1 MNGVIA
7 INKEKGYTSRDIVN
21 IVGKVYHTKKVGHTG
36 TLDPMATGVL
46 VVCVGKATKLVSLLT
61 ATEKKYVADVLLG
74 VETDSLDTDGN
85 VLREENVD
93 CDQTRIDQVLKSMK
107 KTYLQEVPKY
117 SAVKVKGKKLYEY
130 ARSNQ
135 EVKLPKKEV
144 TIYDL
149 ERISD
154 VFYENGKIRFQI
166 RCKVSKGTYIRS
178 LIRDIA
184 HELGTI
190 GVMSGLCRTK
200 QGEFELKD
208 CVSLEQLKEQPS
220 IQSIAHVLSM
230 YPQKVVEGKEEEMI
244 LNGRKLSNRYNEKTI
259 VFLNKDHRVLGIY
272 QFDEEEQMM
281 VPWKMIL
288 E

>member
-61 ATEKKYVADVLLG
+61 ATEKEYVADVLLG

-93 CDQTRIDQVLKSMK
+93 CDRTRIDQVLKSMK

-208 CVSLEQLKEQPS
+208 CVSLEQLKEQPT
-220 IQSIAHVLSM
+220 IQPIAHVLSI
-230 YPQKVVEGKEEEMI
+230 YPQKVVDGKEEEMI

>member
-61 ATEKKYVADVLLG
+61 ATEKEYVADVLLG

-85 VLREENVD
+85 VLKEDSVD
-93 CDQTRIDQVLKSMK
+93 CDQTCIDQVLKSMK
-107 KTYLQEVPKY
+107 RTYFQEVPKY

-135 EVKLPKKEV
+135 EVELPKKEV

-166 RCKVSKGTYIRS
+166 RCKVSKGTYVRS

-220 IQSIAHVLSM
+220 IQSIAHVLSI
-230 YPQKVVEGKEEEMI
+230 YPQKVVDGKEEEMI
-244 LNGRKLSNRYNEKTI
+244 LNGRKLSNRYNEKKI
-259 VFLNKDHRVLGIY
+259 VFLNKDHHVLGIY

>member
-61 ATEKKYVADVLLG
+61 ATEKEYVADVLLG

-178 LIRDIA
+178 LIRDVA

-208 CVSLEQLKEQPS
+208 CVSLEQLKEQPT
-220 IQSIAHVLSM
+220 IQSIAHVLSI
-230 YPQKVVEGKEEEMI
+230 YPQKVVDGKEEEMI

>member
-61 ATEKKYVADVLLG
+61 ATEKEYVADVLLG

-85 VLREENVD
+85 VLKEDSVD
-93 CDQTRIDQVLKSMK
+93 CDQTCIDQVLKSMK
-107 KTYLQEVPKY
+107 RTYFQEVPKY
-117 SAVKVKGKKLYEY
+117 SAIKVKGKKLYEY

-135 EVKLPKKEV
+135 EVELPKKEV

-220 IQSIAHVLSM
+220 IQSIAHVLSI
-230 YPQKVVEGKEEEMI
+230 YPQKVVDGKEEEMI
-244 LNGRKLSNRYNEKTI
+244 LNGRKLSNRYNEKKI
-259 VFLNKDHRVLGIY
+259 VFLNKDHHVLGIY

>member
-61 ATEKKYVADVLLG
+61 ATEKEYVADVLLG

-208 CVSLEQLKEQPS
+208 CVSLEQLKEQPT
-220 IQSIAHVLSM
+220 IQSIAHVLSI
-230 YPQKVVEGKEEEMI
+230 YPQKVVDGKEEEMI

-259 VFLNKDHRVLGIY
+259 VFLNKDHHVLGIY

>member
-1 MNGVIA
+1 MNGVIV

-61 ATEKKYVADVLLG
+61 ATEKEYVADVLLG

-135 EVKLPKKEV
+135 EVKLPKKEI

-208 CVSLEQLKEQPS
+208 CVSLEQLKEQPT
-220 IQSIAHVLSM
+220 IQSIAHVLSI
-230 YPQKVVEGKEEEMI
+230 YPQKVVDGTEEEMI

-259 VFLNKDHRVLGIY
+259 VFLNKDHHVLGIY

>member
-7 INKEKGYTSRDIVN
+7 INKEKGYTSRDVVN

-61 ATEKKYVADVLLG
+61 TTEKEYVADVLLG

-85 VLREENVD
+85 VLREESVD

-208 CVSLEQLKEQPS
+208 CVSLEQLKEQPT

-230 YPQKVVEGKEEEMI
+230 YPQKVVDGKEEEMI

-259 VFLNKDHRVLGIY
+259 VFLNKDHHVLGIY

>member
-46 VVCVGKATKLVSLLT
+46 IVCVGKATKLVSLLT
-61 ATEKKYVADVLLG
+61 ATEKEYVADVLLG

-93 CDQTRIDQVLKSMK
+93 CDRTRIDQVLKSMK

-200 QGEFELKD
+200 QGEFALKD
-208 CVSLEQLKEQPS
+208 CVSLEQLKEQPT

-230 YPQKVVEGKEEEMI
+230 YPQKVVDGKEEEMI

-259 VFLNKDHRVLGIY
+259 VFLNKDHHVLGIY

>member
-1 MNGVIA
+1 MNGVIV

-61 ATEKKYVADVLLG
+61 ATKKEYVADVLLG

-85 VLREENVD
+85 VLREESVD

-220 IQSIAHVLSM
+220 IQSIAHVLSI
-230 YPQKVVEGKEEEMI
+230 YPQKVVDGKEEEMI

-259 VFLNKDHRVLGIY
+259 VFLNKDHHVLGIY

>member
-7 INKEKGYTSRDIVN
+7 INKKKGYTSRDIVN

-61 ATEKKYVADVLLG
+61 ATEKEYVADVLLG

-208 CVSLEQLKEQPS
+208 CVSLEQLKEQPT
-220 IQSIAHVLSM
+220 IQSIAHVLSI
-230 YPQKVVEGKEEEMI
+230 YPQKVVDGKEEEMI

-259 VFLNKDHRVLGIY
+259 VFLNKDHHVLGIY

>member
-61 ATEKKYVADVLLG
+61 ATEKEYVADVLLG

-85 VLREENVD
+85 VLREESVD

-208 CVSLEQLKEQPS
+208 CVSLEQLKEQPT
-220 IQSIAHVLSM
+220 IQSIAHVLSI
-230 YPQKVVEGKEEEMI
+230 YPQKVVDGKEEEMI

-259 VFLNKDHRVLGIY
+259 VFLNKDHHVLGIY

>member
-1 MNGVIA
+1 MNGVIV

-61 ATEKKYVADVLLG
+61 ATEKEYVADVLLG

-85 VLREENVD
+85 VLREESVD

-208 CVSLEQLKEQPS
+208 CVSLEQLKEQPT

-230 YPQKVVEGKEEEMI
+230 YPQKVVDGKEEEMI

-259 VFLNKDHRVLGIY
+259 VFLNKDHHVLGIY

>member
-61 ATEKKYVADVLLG
+61 ATEKEYVADVLLG

-93 CDQTRIDQVLKSMK
+93 CDRTRIDQVLKSMK

-178 LIRDIA
+178 LICDVA

-208 CVSLEQLKEQPS
+208 CVSLEQLKEQPT
-220 IQSIAHVLSM
+220 IQSIAHVLSI
-230 YPQKVVEGKEEEMI
+230 YPQKVVDGKEEEMI

>member
-46 VVCVGKATKLVSLLT
+46 IVCVGKATKLVSLLT
-61 ATEKKYVADVLLG
+61 ATEKEYIADVLLG

-190 GVMSGLCRTK
+190 GIMSGLCRTK

-208 CVSLEQLKEQPS
+208 CVSLEQLKEQPT
-220 IQSIAHVLSM
+220 IQSIAHVLSI
-230 YPQKVVEGKEEEMI
+230 YPQKVVDGKEEEMI

-259 VFLNKDHRVLGIY
+259 VFLNKDHHVLGIY

>member
-46 VVCVGKATKLVSLLT
+46 IVCVGKATKLVSLLT
-61 ATEKKYVADVLLG
+61 ATEKEYVADVLLG

-93 CDQTRIDQVLKSMK
+93 CDRTRIDQVLKSMK

-135 EVKLPKKEV
+135 EVKLPKQEV

-178 LIRDIA
+178 LIRDVA

-208 CVSLEQLKEQPS
+208 CVSLEQLKEQPT
-220 IQSIAHVLSM
+220 IQSIAHVLSI
-230 YPQKVVEGKEEEMI
+230 YPQKVVDGKEEEMI

-259 VFLNKDHRVLGIY
+259 VFLNKDHHVLGIY

>member
-46 VVCVGKATKLVSLLT
+46 IVCVGKATKLVSLLT
-61 ATEKKYVADVLLG
+61 ATEKEYVADVLLG

-208 CVSLEQLKEQPS
+208 CVSLEQLKEQPT

-230 YPQKVVEGKEEEMI
+230 YPQKVVDGKEEEMI

-259 VFLNKDHRVLGIY
+259 VFLNKDHHVLGIY

>member
-21 IVGKVYHTKKVGHTG
+21 IVGRIYHTRKVGHTG
-36 TLDPMATGVL
+36 TLDPMSTGVL
-46 VVCVGKATKLVSLLT
+46 IVCVGKATKLVSLLT
-61 ATEKKYVADVLLG
+61 STEKEYVADVLLG

-85 VLREENVD
+85 ILREERVD
-93 CDQTRIDQVLKSMK
+93 CEQTRIDQVLKSMK

-130 ARSNQ
+130 ARSHQ
-135 EVKLPKKEV
+135 EVELPKKEV

-149 ERISD
+149 ERVSE
-154 VFYENGKIRFQI
+154 VFHENGKIRFQI

-184 HELGTI
+184 YELGTI
-190 GVMSGLCRTK
+190 GVMSDLCRTK
-200 QGEFELKD
+200 QGIVELKD
-208 CVSLEQLKEQPS
+208 CVSLKQLEDQPPL
-220 IQSIAHVLSM
+220 QSIADILSI
-230 YPQKVVEGKEEEMI
+230 YPQKIVDGKEEEMV
-244 LNGRKLSNRYNEKTI
+244 LNGRKLQNRYNEKKI
-259 VFLNKDHRVLGIY
+259 VFLNKDRRVLGIY

>member
-46 VVCVGKATKLVSLLT
+46 IVCVGKATKLVSLLT
-61 ATEKKYVADVLLG
+61 ATEKEYVADVLLG

-93 CDQTRIDQVLKSMK
+93 CDRTRIDQVLKSMK

-178 LIRDIA
+178 LIRDVA

-208 CVSLEQLKEQPS
+208 CVSLEQLKEQPT
-220 IQSIAHVLSM
+220 IQSIAHVLSI
-230 YPQKVVEGKEEEMI
+230 YPQKVVDGKEEEMI

-259 VFLNKDHRVLGIY
+259 VFLNKDHHVLGIY

>member
-1 MNGVIA
+1 MNGVIV

-61 ATEKKYVADVLLG
+61 ATEKEYVADVLLG

-200 QGEFELKD
+200 QGTFELKD

-230 YPQKVVEGKEEEMI
+230 YPQKVVDGKEEEMI

-259 VFLNKDHRVLGIY
+259 VFLNKDHHVLGIY

>member
-46 VVCVGKATKLVSLLT
+46 IVCVGKATKLVSLLT
-61 ATEKKYVADVLLG
+61 ATEKEYVADVLLG

-85 VLREENVD
+85 VLREESVD

-178 LIRDIA
+178 LIRDVA

-208 CVSLEQLKEQPS
+208 CVSLEQLKEQPTT
-220 IQSIAHVLSM
+220 QSIAHVLSI
-230 YPQKVVEGKEEEMI
+230 YPQKVVDGKEEEMI

>member
-61 ATEKKYVADVLLG
+61 ATEKEYVADVLLG

-178 LIRDIA
+178 LIRDVA
-184 HELGTI
+184 HELGMI

-208 CVSLEQLKEQPS
+208 CVSLEQLKEQPT
-220 IQSIAHVLSM
+220 IQSIAHVLSI
-230 YPQKVVEGKEEEMI
+230 YPQKVVDGKEEEMI

>member
-61 ATEKKYVADVLLG
+61 ATEKEYVADVLLG

-200 QGEFELKD
+200 QGEFALKD
-208 CVSLEQLKEQPS
+208 CVSLEQLKEQPT
-220 IQSIAHVLSM
+220 IQSIAHVLSI
-230 YPQKVVEGKEEEMI
+230 YPQKVVDGKEEEMI

-259 VFLNKDHRVLGIY
+259 VFLNKDHHVLGIY
-272 QFDEEEQMM
+272 KFDEEEQMM

>member
-61 ATEKKYVADVLLG
+61 ATEKEYVADVLLG

-85 VLREENVD
+85 VLREESVD

-200 QGEFELKD
+200 QGTFELKD

-220 IQSIAHVLSM
+220 IQSIAHVLSI
-230 YPQKVVEGKEEEMI
+230 YPQKVVDGKEEEMI

-259 VFLNKDHRVLGIY
+259 VFLNKDHHVLGIY

>member
-61 ATEKKYVADVLLG
+61 ATEKEYVADVLLG

-85 VLREENVD
+85 VLREESVD

-208 CVSLEQLKEQPS
+208 CVSLEQLKEQPT
-220 IQSIAHVLSM
+220 IQSIAHVLSI
-230 YPQKVVEGKEEEMI
+230 YPQKVVDGKEEEMI

-259 VFLNKDHRVLGIY
+259 VFLNKDHHVLGIY
-272 QFDEEEQMM
+272 QFDEEERMM

>member
-46 VVCVGKATKLVSLLT
+46 IVCVGKATKLVSLLT
-61 ATEKKYVADVLLG
+61 ATEKEYVADVLLG

-178 LIRDIA
+178 LIRDVA

-208 CVSLEQLKEQPS
+208 CVSLEQLKEQPT
-220 IQSIAHVLSM
+220 IQSIAHVLSI
-230 YPQKVVEGKEEEMI
+230 YPQKVVDGKEEEMI

-259 VFLNKDHRVLGIY
+259 VFLNKDHHVLGIY

>member
-61 ATEKKYVADVLLG
+61 ATEKEYVADVLLG

-85 VLREENVD
+85 VLREESVD
-93 CDQTRIDQVLKSMK
+93 CDQTRIDRVLKSMK

-117 SAVKVKGKKLYEY
+117 SAVKVNGKKLYEY

-208 CVSLEQLKEQPS
+208 CVSLEQLKEQPT

-230 YPQKVVEGKEEEMI
+230 YPQKVVDGKEEEMI

-259 VFLNKDHRVLGIY
+259 VFLNKDHHVLGIY

>member
-7 INKEKGYTSRDIVN
+7 INKEKGYTSRDVVN

-61 ATEKKYVADVLLG
+61 ATEKEYVADVLLG

-85 VLREENVD
+85 VLREESVD

-208 CVSLEQLKEQPS
+208 CVSLEQLKEQPT

-230 YPQKVVEGKEEEMI
+230 YPQKVVDGKEEEMI

-259 VFLNKDHRVLGIY
+259 VFLNKDHHVLGIY

>member
-61 ATEKKYVADVLLG
+61 ATEKEYVADVLLG

-85 VLREENVD
+85 VLREESVD

-220 IQSIAHVLSM
+220 IQSIAHVLSI
-230 YPQKVVEGKEEEMI
+230 YPQKVVDGKEEEMI

-259 VFLNKDHRVLGIY
+259 VFLNKDHHVLGIY

>member
-1 MNGVIA
+1 MNGVIVV
-7 INKEKGYTSRDIVN
+7 NKEKGYTSRDIVN

-46 VVCVGKATKLVSLLT
+46 IVCVGKATKLVSLLT
-61 ATEKKYVADVLLG
+61 AAEKEYIADVLLG
-74 VETDSLDTDGN
+74 LETDSLDTEGN
-85 VLREENVD
+85 ILREERVD
-93 CDQTRIDQVLKSMK
+93 CDQNRIDQVLKSMK
-107 KTYLQEVPKY
+107 KTYFQEVPKY
-117 SAVKVKGKKLYEY
+117 SAVKVNGKKLYEY

-135 EVKLPKKEV
+135 EVELPKKEV
-144 TIYDL
+144 TVYDL

-166 RCKVSKGTYIRS
+166 WCRVSKGTYIRS

-190 GVMSGLCRTK
+190 GVMSGLCRIK
-200 QGEFELKD
+200 QGVYELKD
-208 CVSLEQLKEQPS
+208 CISLEQLKERPMM
-220 IQSIAHVLSM
+220 QSIESVLSM
-230 YPQKVVEGKEEEMI
+230 YPKKVVDEKEEKMI

-259 VFLNKDHRVLGIY
+259 VFLSKDHHVLGIY
-272 QFDEEEQMM
+272 QYDEEEQMM

>member
-46 VVCVGKATKLVSLLT
+46 IVCVGKATKLVSLLT
-61 ATEKKYVADVLLG
+61 ATEKEYVADVLLG

-85 VLREENVD
+85 VLREESVD

-184 HELGTI
+184 HEFGTI

-200 QGEFELKD
+200 QGTFELKD
-208 CVSLEQLKEQPS
+208 CVSLEQLKEQPT

-230 YPQKVVEGKEEEMI
+230 YPQKVVDGKEEEMI

-259 VFLNKDHRVLGIY
+259 VFLNKDHHVLGIY

>member
-61 ATEKKYVADVLLG
+61 ATEKEYVADVLLG

-85 VLREENVD
+85 VLREESVD

-208 CVSLEQLKEQPS
+208 CVSLEQLKEQPT

-230 YPQKVVEGKEEEMI
+230 YPQKVVDGKEEEMI

-259 VFLNKDHRVLGIY
+259 VFLNKDHHVLGIY

>member
-61 ATEKKYVADVLLG
+61 ATEKEYVADVLLG

-93 CDQTRIDQVLKSMK
+93 CDRTRIDQVLKSMK

-178 LIRDIA
+178 LIRDVA

-208 CVSLEQLKEQPS
+208 CVSLEQLKEQPT
-220 IQSIAHVLSM
+220 IQSIAHVLSI
-230 YPQKVVEGKEEEMI
+230 YPQKVVDGKEEEMI

>member
-46 VVCVGKATKLVSLLT
+46 IVCVGKATKLVSLLT
-61 ATEKKYVADVLLG
+61 ATEKEYVADVLLG

-208 CVSLEQLKEQPS
+208 CDSLEQLKEQPT

-230 YPQKVVEGKEEEMI
+230 YPQKVVDGKEEEMI

-259 VFLNKDHRVLGIY
+259 VFLNKDHHVLGIY

>member
-61 ATEKKYVADVLLG
+61 ATEKEYVADVLLG

-93 CDQTRIDQVLKSMK
+93 CDRTRIDQVLKSMK

-208 CVSLEQLKEQPS
+208 CVSLEQLKEQPT
-220 IQSIAHVLSM
+220 IQSIAHVLSI
-230 YPQKVVEGKEEEMI
+230 YPQKVVDGKEEEMI

-259 VFLNKDHRVLGIY
+259 VFLNKDHHVLGIY

>member
-1 MNGVIA
+1 MNGVIV

-61 ATEKKYVADVLLG
+61 ATEKEYVADVLLG
-74 VETDSLDTDGN
+74 VETDSLDMDGN
-85 VLREENVD
+85 VLREESVD

-220 IQSIAHVLSM
+220 IQSIAHVLSI
-230 YPQKVVEGKEEEMI
+230 YPQKVVDGKEEEMI

-259 VFLNKDHRVLGIY
+259 VFLNKDHHVLGIY

>member
-7 INKEKGYTSRDIVN
+7 INKEKGYTSRDVVN

-61 ATEKKYVADVLLG
+61 ATEKEYVADVLLG

-208 CVSLEQLKEQPS
+208 CVSLEQLKEQPT
-220 IQSIAHVLSM
+220 IQSIAHVLSI
-230 YPQKVVEGKEEEMI
+230 YPQKVVDGKEEEMI

>member
-46 VVCVGKATKLVSLLT
+46 IVCVGKATKLVSLLT
-61 ATEKKYVADVLLG
+61 ATEKEYVADVLLG

-178 LIRDIA
+178 LIRDVA

-208 CVSLEQLKEQPS
+208 CVSLEQLKEQPT
-220 IQSIAHVLSM
+220 IQSIAHVLSI
-230 YPQKVVEGKEEEMI
+230 YPQKVVDGKEEEMI

>member
-61 ATEKKYVADVLLG
+61 ATEKEYVADVLLG

-208 CVSLEQLKEQPS
+208 CVSLEQLKEQPT
-220 IQSIAHVLSM
+220 IQSIAHVLSI
-230 YPQKVVEGKEEEMI
+230 YPQKVVDGKEEEMI

-259 VFLNKDHRVLGIY
+259 VFLNKDHHVLGIY
-272 QFDEEEQMM
+272 QFDEEEQMR